1 MTVRR
6 RRVVAIGI
14 FLVAIAVTAVTVGS
28 LTSSFQLGS
37 ITVTESLLSISRPIV
52 ERDAAVAAGLEKL
65 GDVNPAVQGLSL
77 ANAHFAPGVRRASSA
92 DGQMLF
98 TTTDPL
104 DAWVLDFVAP
114 AQNSY
119 SIVRALVIVD
129 ARTGVVSSA
138 QLGQTR

>member
-6 RRVVAIGI
+6 RRAVAIGI
-14 FLVAIAVTAVTVGS
+14 FVVALAAAAVTAGS

-37 ITVTESLLSISRPIV
+37 ITVTESLPSLSRPIL
-52 ERDAAVAAGLEKL
+52 ERDAAVAAGLDKL
-65 GDVNPAVQGLSL
+65 GDVDPMVQGLSL

-92 DGQMLF
+92 DGQMF
-98 TTTDPL
+98 FATTDPL

-114 AQNSY
+114 AQNGY